1 MRVFWIVYFA
11 IAILGGIS
19 AIVLVGYP
27 GDGRKGVDTVFG
39 RYERATSQQIA
50 RGWR

>member
-1 MRVFWIVYFA
+1 VRGFWIVYFA
-11 IAILGGIS
+11 VVILGGIS

-39 RYERATSQQIA
+39 RAERGSPQIA
-50 RGWR
+50 GGWR

>member
-1 MRVFWIVYFA
+1 MKTFWIIYFTV
-11 IAILGGIS
+11 AILGGIS

-39 RYERATSQQIA
+39 RMERGSPQIA
-50 RGWR
+50 RGSR